1 MPYRHWFTALI
12 MKGEKTR
19 RRGPFHSRKKAQR
32 LADEQQR
39 QSPTADVNVF
49 YDDDPQEHPG
59 GRA

>member
-19 RRGPFHSRKKAQR
+19 RRGPFHSRRKAQR

-49 YDDDPQEHPG
+49 Y
-59 GRA
+59 RR